1 MILNKFCAPTANV
14 ITPPLSSAT
23 NATAF
28 FIYVY
33 CIMTYRNLIKC
44 IRFLKIG
51 VCCFSFTLATN
62 EVKSLRILIKMG
74 SNWYPILIVAC
85 LSRLGVAQE
94 PLIFQT
100 SNNPLDS
107 TALTTPRPIFSASS
121 NLVLVNNVRIPGAI
135 TPFVSAP
142 APNQEF
148 LNCFGSCPT
157 TSQYSP
163 ICGSNMQQYMNE
175 QKFNCARFCGA
186 DIQIVRRGSC
196 EGLFAMTRG

>member
-1 MILNKFCAPTANV
+1 
-14 ITPPLSSAT
+14 
-23 NATAF
+23 
-28 FIYVY
+28 
-33 CIMTYRNLIKC
+33 
-44 IRFLKIG
+44 
-51 VCCFSFTLATN
+51 
-62 EVKSLRILIKMG
+62 MG
-74 SNWYPILIVAC
+74 SNWYSIMIVVC
-85 LSRLGVAQE
+85 LSPLGTAQG

-100 SNNPLDS
+100 SSNPLYDA
-107 TALTTPRPIFSASS
+107 ALTTPRPNFSASS
-121 NLVLVNNVRIPGAI
+121 KLVLVNNVRIPGDI

-142 APNQEF
+142 APSQEF